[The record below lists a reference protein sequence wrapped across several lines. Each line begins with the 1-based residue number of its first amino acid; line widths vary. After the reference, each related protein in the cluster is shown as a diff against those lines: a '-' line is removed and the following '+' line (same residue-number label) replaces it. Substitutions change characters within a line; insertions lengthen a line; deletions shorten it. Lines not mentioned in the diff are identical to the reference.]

1 MNMQYPHGR
10 VLIFARWPR
19 PGHSKTRLIPALG
32 REGAARLHAGLLRA
46 TTERVLTSGL
56 APAQLWVDS
65 AQDTACTAIYR
76 ELFDGELYVQCRGDL
91 GARMAHALDQALRQA
106 AFAVLIGSD
115 CPAMD
120 NGYLQR
126 ACELLATGHE
136 AVLGPAEDGGY
147 VLIGL
152 RRSDLRLFDGI
163 AWGTSAVAA
172 QTRERFAA
180 LGRTLSELPSLWD
193 VDRPEDLPR
202 LYALDESWRD
212 MALCDNE

>member
-1 MNMQYPHGR
+1 MHYPHGR
-10 VLIFARWPR
+10 VLIFARLPR
-19 PGHSKTRLIPALG
+19 PGRSKTRLIPALG
-32 REGAARLHAGLLRA
+32 REGAARLQARLLRA
-46 TTERVLTSGL
+46 TIERVLASGL
-56 APAQLWVDS
+56 APAQLWVDG
-65 AQDTACTAIYR
+65 AQDAACTGIYR
-76 ELFDGELYVQCRGDL
+76 QAFAGELYVQCSGDL
-91 GARMAHALDQALRQA
+91 GARMAHALDQALQQA

-120 NGYLQR
+120 TAYLQR
-126 ACELLATGHE
+126 ACALLVAGHE

-152 RRSDLRLFDGI
+152 RRSDPRLFEDI

-180 LGRTLSELPSLWD
+180 LGRTLRELPVLWD

-202 LYALDESWRD
+202 LYALDETWRD
-212 MALCDNE
+212 MPLCDNH